1 MNYYS
6 LEFGLVG
13 LSKVRHYSLIL
24 VDISYLNTP
33 ELECDIL
40 QDMLEDW

>member
-13 LSKVRHYSLIL
+13 LSKLGNYSLIL
-24 VDISYLNTP
+24 LYVSCLNTP
-33 ELECDIL
+33 ELEFDTL